1 MLDELLSAVRN
12 RVSGERALE
21 AVRGIA
27 RFHRIQASPGYDAAA
42 QWLIERLEAAGL
54 EAEVVRVAADGRTRH
69 LGYLMPQGWACDR
82 AMARLHGD
90 ESARTLCDFSAEPLS
105 LIQRSTP
112 AIGRFPIME
121 LNDGTESDHYD
132 AIDVRGRVVL
142 TGGDVHRVHELAVI
156 ERGAAGLISYGR
168 RLVHPVRDVNTDPES
183 LAYTS
188 FWWGEQERRG
198 WGFVV
203 SPLEARRLI
212 ALLREGRRLELEVAI
227 ETRAFDTTIPL
238 VSTVLPATSPDACG
252 EVLIV
257 SHLCHPF
264 PGANDNASG
273 AAANLESALALAAL
287 GREGALPPRRR
298 AIRHLWMP
306 EFTGTYAWLAARAGS
321 HRPGADIVAA
331 LNLDMVGEDQKQC
344 GSTFLVER
352 APAFAAT
359 FAESLIALIRDRS
372 VDWVLSYSGPGH
384 VPIPR
389 LADVPFSGGSDHAVL
404 GDSAIG
410 VPCPMLIQWPDR
422 FYHSSYDTPDR
433 CDPES
438 LALAA
443 RCAAAYAAFVAS
455 ARESEI
461 EWLATQIGRRTR
473 IRMLAALESG
483 GDGVRVSHEFDRGHW
498 ALLSLARLVGP
509 PNEDTAGG
517 AVAATRAGTE
527 ASTRVVETEID
538 ALRSFMWNELHVTP
552 DAIDRSDSTRIPVR
566 TLHAP
571 LHYQRRLIEGWS
583 SLPAAIRDRWRTRE
597 TGPANLAPIFELAW
611 CACDGARTLRLIAR
625 RVREESGRE
634 AEPEIAEFFD
644 WTAAL
649 GLSTWKENKET

>member
-1 MLDELLSAVRN
+1 MLDELIPAIRKQ
-12 RVSGERALE
+12 VSGERALE

-42 QWLIERLEAAGL
+42 EWLIARLEAAGL
-54 EAEVVRVAADGRTRH
+54 RTEVMRVAGDGRTRY

-82 AMARLHGD
+82 AIARLHGD
-90 ESARTLCDFSAEPLS
+90 GSERTLCDFSAEPLS
-105 LIQRSTP
+105 LIQRSAP
-112 AIGRFPIME
+112 AHGRFPILK
-121 LNDGTESDHYD
+121 LNDGTESAHYD

-142 TGGDVHRVHELAVI
+142 TSGDVHRVHELAVI

-168 RLVHPVRDVNTDPES
+168 RLAHPVRDENTDPES
-183 LAYTS
+183 IAYTS
-188 FWWGEQERRG
+188 FWWGEHEARG
-198 WGFVV
+198 WGVVV

-212 ALLREGRRLELEVAI
+212 ALLRDGRQLELEVAI

-238 VSTVLPATSPDACG
+238 VSTVLPATSPDANA

-273 AAANLESALALAAL
+273 AAANLETAIALVELD
-287 GREGALPPRRR
+287 REGALPPRRR

-306 EFTGTYAWLAARAGS
+306 EFTGTYAWLATRAGVD
-321 HRPGADIVAA
+321 RPGADIVAA

-344 GSTFLVER
+344 GSTFLIEQ
-352 APAFAAT
+352 APAFAASY
-359 FAESLIALIRDRS
+359 AESLIALIRDRS

-389 LADVPFSGGSDHAVL
+389 LAEVPFSGGSDHAVL
-404 GDSAIG
+404 GHPAIG

-455 ARESEI
+455 AGEQEI
-461 EWLATQIGRRTR
+461 GWLATQIGRRAR

-483 GDGVRVSHEFDRGHW
+483 DDEVRVAHEFDRGHW
-498 ALLSLARLVGP
+498 ALLSLPQLACTRR
-509 PNEDTAGG
+509 EDAAAHAT
-517 AVAATRAGTE
+517 AATRTLSE
-527 ASTRVVETEID
+527 AATHVAQGEID
-538 ALRSFMWNELHVTP
+538 ALRSFMVHETGVTP
-552 DAIDRSDSTRIPVR
+552 KAIAPSGQPRVPLRALR
-566 TLHAP
+566 AP
-571 LHYQRRLIEGWS
+571 LHYQRWLIEGWN
-583 SLPAAIRDRWRTRE
+583 SLPVAIRDRWRALE
-597 TGPANLAPIFELAW
+597 TGPENFAPLFELAW
-611 CACDGARTLRLIAR
+611 CACDGARTLSLIAR

-634 AEPEIAEFFD
+634 AEAEISEFFT

-649 GLSTWKENKET
+649 GLSTWKEPKET